1 VEVIGCIREPISL
14 AYIAIPCAD
23 RLERIRNSFA
33 SVRVIASFLTIARAL
48 RVCVN
53 RGGWAILVVGKLLP
67 LALLALQLQ
76 ALLQRRSIEVE
87 VIGCIREL
95 IILACIAVSCADRFV
110 RMRNSNASLHA
121 VASFLTIAR
130 SLRVCP
136 KLVGWAIFVLV
147 RHPPLALFTVV
158 VELIGCPRE

>member
-1 VEVIGCIREPISL
+1 VEVIGCICELISL
-14 AYIAIPCAD
+14 ACIAVPCAD
-23 RLERIRNSFA
+23 RFGRNRNANA
-33 SVRVIASFLTIARAL
+33 SLHAVASFLTVARAL
-48 RVCVN
+48 RVCVH
-53 RGGWAILVVGKLLP
+53 RGGWAILEVGKLLP

-76 ALLQRRSIEVE
+76 ALLGRRTIEVE

-136 KLVGWAIFVLV
+136 KLVGRAILVLV